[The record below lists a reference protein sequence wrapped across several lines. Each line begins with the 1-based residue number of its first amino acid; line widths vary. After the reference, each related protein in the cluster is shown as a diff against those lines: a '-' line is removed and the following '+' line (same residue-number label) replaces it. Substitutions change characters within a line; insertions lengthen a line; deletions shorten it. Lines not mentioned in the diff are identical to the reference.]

1 MMIKF
6 LAHGTGKAGSAAS
19 YVLDKHD
26 HKGEE
31 RAGVEVLRGDPQ
43 QFAAVADSLDFQHR
57 YRSAVISWSEEEAP
71 SDAEIDSVLDDFEEL
86 AFAGLDRQDV
96 HLTAV
101 LHREPGGGAHV
112 HILVP
117 RVHLGTGKSLNIAPP
132 GHRRDFDALRDK
144 WNYDRGW
151 ARPDDPL
158 RARLIQPSFDA
169 YKGQKDK
176 TAIKQQ
182 IGDHLL
188 GAVAQGLIRGR
199 SELLEYLGEVLGCE
213 ITRQGKDYITIKPEG
228 YPQGIR
234 LKGELYGEGWRAE
247 NTLEREAIAAASRGA
262 GRGGHVDRGQSDEAG
277 RAFDAA
283 CQRRAEYNRGRYPAA
298 EHADQHVVT
307 VTAER
312 LGAAAGDRRCAQTP
326 QSGGFG
332 ADPGGVEHRDQRGP
346 GEGYQGG
353 HRAAQY
359 GPGATQG
366 GRGGPEPGDV
376 PGMAQ
381 TAADLGGGDPGR
393 RGQHLGGGGVL
404 GERDHRA
411 IDRASESE
419 PADQHGP
426 ADPGQPAQGGN
437 VRARRKG
444 AVHRGEADRYT
455 VQDGRRE
462 VQGPDGRGGEVN
474 DRARTPA
481 DSAIRADGAAA
492 PGRDEG
498 LTAAARRATEVFGE
512 LARAVGEH
520 LDRVRDALHQFT
532 RRLHRL
538 GEEHQERTDQHG
550 PEFGPD
556 QRGYRGSTWV
566 IEQQCEHS
574 QQLAGALDRGAQ
586 RVDNLALEQAK
597 AQEKANK
604 RGRGYSM

>member
-262 GRGGHVDRGQSDEAG
+262 GRGGHVDRGQSDAAQ
-277 RAFDAA
+277 RAFDEA
-283 CQRRAEYNRGRYPAA
+283 CKRRAEYNRGRYPAA
-298 EHADQHVVT
+298 ERTDQRAVT
-307 VTAER
+307 VAAER
-312 LGAAAGDRRCAQTP
+312 LGAATGDRGCAQKLEL
-326 QSGGFG
+326 GGLG
-332 ADPGGVEHRDQRGP
+332 ADPGGVERRDHPRP
-346 GEGYQGG
+346 GGSHQAGD
-353 HRAAQY
+353 RAAHD
-359 GPGATQG
+359 GTGATQNR
-366 GRGGPEPGDV
+366 RGGPEPGDV

-381 TAADLGGGDPGR
+381 TAADLVGGAPGALGR
-393 RGQHLGGGGVL
+393 HLGGDKLPGSLRQPPMERVSDTSAKRG
-404 GERDHRA
+404 RDHEQRGQA
-411 IDRASESE
+411 VHPGGEDRA
-419 PADQHGP
+419 AL
-426 ADPGQPAQGGN
+426 QGG
-437 VRARRKG
+437 AR
-444 AVHRGEADRYT
+444 
-455 VQDGRRE
+455 Q
-462 VQGPDGRGGEVN
+462 VQGPDGCGDRID

-481 DSAIRADGAAA
+481 DSAIRADGTTA

-498 LTAAARRATEVFGE
+498 LAGAARRATALLGE
-512 LARAVGEH
+512 LTGAIAEH
-520 LDRVRDALHQFT
+520 LERVRDALRQLTQHL
-532 RRLHRL
+532 RGI
-538 GEEHQERTDQHG
+538 GEEHQERVDQHG
-550 PEFGPD
+550 AEFGPE
-556 QRGYRGSTWV
+556 QRGYRSSTWL
-566 IEQQCEHS
+566 IEQQCSRS
-574 QQLAGALDRGAQ
+574 QELAGELEQGAALIADMAAEQRREQHRDRG
-586 RVDNLALEQAK
+586 L
-597 AQEKANK
+597 
-604 RGRGYSM
+604 SM